1 MCPNYNPLDQR
12 IPHHAPPTPAAPL
25 AVVPKFIQSSYYE
38 IFLTE
43 LFPQVEVSARTAT
56 DAPGSRAA
64 HVEKSNADDGERE
77 DRFRM
82 DSLLE
87 DSSSDPEALAR
98 RIAEAVAS
106 AREVAAAAAAAAAAE
121 ADAAKAAQVAAA
133 KDGRDKVRAAGL
145 TDNRRRRDSHLLA
158 RK

>member
-1 MCPNYNPLDQR
+1 MRPL
-12 IPHHAPPTPAAPL
+12 TPAAPL
-25 AVVPKFIQSSYYE
+25 SVVPKFIQSSYYE

-43 LFPQVEVSARTAT
+43 LFPQVEVYARTAT
-56 DAPGSRAA
+56 DASGSRAA
-64 HVEKSNADDGERE
+64 QVQKSNDDDDESQ

-87 DSSSDPEALAR
+87 NISSDPEALER

-121 ADAAKAAQVAAA
+121 AKALKAAQKAAA
-133 KDGRDKVRAAGL
+133 KEERDKVRAADL
-145 TDNRRRRDSHLLA
+145 TINRAGEPQFKLVN
-158 RK
+158 